1 MYSMVLMMAL
11 TGSADV
17 PDFGRRGGCHGC
29 RGGCWGGCYGG
40 GWGGCYGGC
49 WGGGWGGCYG
59 GGWGG
64 CYGGGWGGCYG
75 GTRVA
80 WGGGYGMS
88 GYASGGYTMPA
99 YAYGTPV
106 LGTDGTMVASPGT
119 TYQSGYFSPGDGS
132 GLAPATII
140 VHLPADARLTLD
152 GEATRSTGRTR
163 VFETPPLEPGKAFHY
178 ELVATGR
185 DGDKDRTRQRIEV
198 RAGRPTEVTLTLPG
212 SRENR
217 E

>member
-29 RGGCWGGCYGG
+29 RGGCYGGCYGG

-49 WGGGWGGCYG
+49 RGGCWGGCYG
-59 GGWGG
+59 GG
-64 CYGGGWGGCYG
+64 YGGGGR
-75 GTRVA
+75 RVA
-80 WGGGYGMS
+80 YGGYG
-88 GYASGGYTMPA
+88 MPA
-99 YAYGTPV
+99 YAYGGYAMPAYAFGTPV
-106 LGTDGTMVASPGT
+106 LGTDGTMVMSPGT
-119 TYQSGYFSPGDGS
+119 AYQAGYFSPGNES
-132 GLAPATII
+132 GMAPATII

-152 GEATRSTGRTR
+152 GEATRSTGITR
-163 VFETPPLEPGKAFHY
+163 VFETPPLAPGKTFHY
-178 ELVATGR
+178 ELVAQAGR
-185 DGDKDRTRQRIEV
+185 DGEKEQAKQRIEV
-198 RAGRPTEVTLTLPG
+198 RAGRPTEVTLNLPT